1 MPKPAPRPSVTRPN
15 HASDGAKR
23 GWLGSLLTRRVRF
36 ERRGLNVH
44 VLLENPRL
52 EDTTASAPSAGD
64 ALRRAHAEL
73 GAVLD
78 RHPDARHLMRHLG
91 YVEREIARQG
101 SKAFRQV
108 PVPVLRRAVEQLEL
122 LLRGE
127 SGHAIDPLRERL
139 ERALRERS
147 AEPLRS
153 AEPAVDVSE
162 ASHSLFD
169 ETERGWTGQMPFEK
183 TVPFESTAPA
193 ESRL

>member
-1 MPKPAPRPSVTRPN
+1 MPKPSPVRTSRPAP
-15 HASDGAKR
+15 AKP
-23 GWLGSLLTRRVRF
+23 GWLRSLLTRRVRL

-44 VLLENPRL
+44 VLLEAPPL
-52 EDTTASAPSAGD
+52 EDTTAPGPSAGD
-64 ALRRAHAEL
+64 ALRQAHAAL
-73 GAVLD
+73 GALLD

-91 YVEREIARQG
+91 YVEREIARLG

-127 SGHAIDPLRERL
+127 TGRAIEPLRQRL
-139 ERALRERS
+139 DRALRERA
-147 AEPLRS
+147 AEPRRG

-169 ETERGWTGQMPFEK
+169 EMERSWTGQMPFEK
-183 TVPFESTAPA
+183 TVPA